1 MKDKP
6 YELTL
11 KFKETGAKII
21 IENDSLC
28 IIGDINKYKSEIV
41 SCVMELLSIA
51 GPCSKKTYRVSFGE
65 GNVVIGESALSPWS
79 EEEIERDRIERH
91 KDKIKPLVDI
101 NPYFDRFEIHGTEVF
116 WKRKVIF
123 FKNGKK
129 VKTIT
134 GWKDHMYCT
143 DCLFEKNKI
152 VDLLTMPDETMNCP
166 FCNGPM
172 LEVS

>member
-1 MKDKP
+1 MKDNTYK
-6 YELTL
+6 LTL
-11 KFKETGAKII
+11 KFKETGAKIT
-21 IENDSLC
+21 IEEGNEN
-28 IIGDINKYKSEIV
+28 IIGDPNKNRREILACIHHLLHIV
-41 SCVMELLSIA
+41 SPNPGRNYELLMAQLMAQFQKS
-51 GPCSKKTYRVSFGE
+51 
-65 GNVVIGESALSPWS
+65 N
-79 EEEIERDRIERH
+79 
-91 KDKIKPLVDI
+91 KDDSQK
-101 NPYFDRFEIHGTEVF
+101 NPYFDRFEIHGTDVF

-129 VKTIT
+129 VKIIT